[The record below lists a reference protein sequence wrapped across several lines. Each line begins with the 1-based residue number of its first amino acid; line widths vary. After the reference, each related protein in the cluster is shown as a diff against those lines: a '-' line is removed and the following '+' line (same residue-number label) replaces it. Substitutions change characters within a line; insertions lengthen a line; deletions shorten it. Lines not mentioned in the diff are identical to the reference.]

1 MPTPTNPLD
10 EMMKKFSELMPEN
23 MRNAQEDMEKNM
35 RSVLESGLQKMN
47 LVTREEFDIQTA
59 VLQRTREKVDAL
71 EQQVKVMEAT
81 LQSLSQTPQYSQQTA
96 GDTTASSSPQLDKTT

>member
-1 MPTPTNPLD
+1 MPNSTNPLD

-23 MRNAQEDMEKNM
+23 MRNAQEDIEKNM
-35 RSVLESGLQKMN
+35 RSVLENGLQKMN

-71 EQQVKVMEAT
+71 EQHVKVMEAT
-81 LQSLSQTPQYSQQTA
+81 LQSLQQTPQYSQQTESEA
-96 GDTTASSSPQLDKTT
+96 TTAHSPQLDKTT